1 MIIYFFY
8 QIFMPIYF
16 KLPQRLPVS
25 FENINKSQLRIR
37 KRQNIKCQDRIQS
50 GQIFNKK
57 VFISFNTAIKF
68 CDNNG
73 MPVRARSDSRY
84 VNLR

>member
-1 MIIYFFY
+1 MINFFFN

-16 KLPQRLPVS
+16 KLPQRLPES

-73 MPVRARSDSRY
+73 MPVRTRSDSRY

>member
-1 MIIYFFY
+1 
-8 QIFMPIYF
+8 MPIYF

-25 FENINKSQLRIR
+25 SEKINKSQLRIR

-57 VFISFNTAIKF
+57 VFISFN
-68 CDNNG
+68 NNG
-73 MPVRARSDSRY
+73 MPVRARSDLRY